1 MKKLLIASAALAMVA
16 GTAQAQSSVQV
27 YGLMDL
33 GYGQTKSSV
42 SGDTNAANNGDVKR
56 TNSGNG
62 VGALSTSRLGFQG
75 SEDLG
80 GGTKANFRL
89 EYGLTDAGVGGNTL
103 AARESWVSLSDAK
116 LGELK
121 LGRQATLSHG
131 IIAGFSAGFANNT
144 AGAIYSPISA
154 ATGVNPNPAGVRP
167 HIVFADRAITYVAP
181 KIGNLTVGVSY
192 GKDKTDNTIGT
203 DTMTSTDFTDLSARY
218 TAGKLDLGASYQVVK
233 SKNSAG
239 FTAAQLDTAF
249 GTVASTY
256 NAATAASTA
265 TQAETKLTMLGA
277 SYNFG
282 VVQPFALYT
291 EKKAETSGSATAAA
305 NGTAAKFSATEV
317 GVRAPLSSKVGL
329 FASAYDGDIKYQLG
343 TPSKDDV
350 SGYQV
355 GLTYAMSK
363 RTTAYA
369 ITGKAEVEGTGTDTV
384 KGKVTQNAVGIRHTF

>member
-1 MKKLLIASAALAMVA
+1 M
-16 GTAQAQSSVQV
+16 
-27 YGLMDL
+27 
-33 GYGQTKSSV
+33 
-42 SGDTNAANNGDVKR
+42 
-56 TNSGNG
+56 
-62 VGALSTSRLGFQG
+62 
-75 SEDLG
+75 
-80 GGTKANFRL
+80 
-89 EYGLTDAGVGGNTL
+89 
-103 AARESWVSLSDAK
+103 
-116 LGELK
+116 
-121 LGRQATLSHG
+121 
-131 IIAGFSAGFANNT
+131 
-144 AGAIYSPISA
+144 
-154 ATGVNPNPAGVRP
+154 
-167 HIVFADRAITYVAP
+167 
-181 KIGNLTVGVSY
+181 

-203 DTMTSTDFTDLSARY
+203 DTLVQSDLTDISARY
-218 TAGKLDLGASYQVVK
+218 TAGKLDLGASYQVIK

-239 FTAAQLDTAF
+239 FSTAALANSAFGTDADTFTAAQT
-249 GTVASTY
+249 T
-256 NAATAASTA
+256 TA
-265 TQAETKLTMLGA
+265 TQVETKTTILGA

-305 NGTAAKFSATEV
+305 NGTAAKFSATEL

-343 TPSKDDV
+343 TASKDDV